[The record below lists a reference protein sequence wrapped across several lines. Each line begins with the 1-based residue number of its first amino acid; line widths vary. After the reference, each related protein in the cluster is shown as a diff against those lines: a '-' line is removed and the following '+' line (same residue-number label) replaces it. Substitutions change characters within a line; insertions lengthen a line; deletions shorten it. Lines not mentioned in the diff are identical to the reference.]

1 MIVPMKK
8 VALVVL
14 DRERN
19 EALRSLRKLGVLHV
33 ERRDAA
39 SPGITELQARIAR
52 LEQARAV
59 LLEHKG
65 GRAKS
70 DAESLSAADA
80 LALADRVLDLK
91 KGLEEAKD
99 SVRRCDAELERLEP
113 WGPVD
118 PADFAWLSERGIALH
133 PCELP
138 IAELA
143 NLGEDVK
150 YIELGRDRRN
160 ARCVLWSDGEFSAER
175 LPSGA
180 HELTLP
186 LESTAAIRE
195 ARAEGL
201 RRVPEIEGLIAAEAS
216 RAPALVDARKAAAKD
231 LEFETVRAGMPAISF
246 GGGSEI
252 AKNAELAW
260 LSGFVPASEEASLS
274 TEAKERCWGYL
285 ARDPDDDDLVP
296 TKLKNNPVVN
306 IISPLLKFLG
316 VLPGYREIDISL
328 WFLLFFG
335 LFFAMI
341 FGDGGYGA
349 IILAASLIGIF
360 SRLRKGEKVPTA
372 YFMFLYLASMTVG
385 WGAVTCT
392 WFGLPAETLPAF
404 LKGIALPAFS
414 NENPDAAGNVKMFCF
429 VIALIQLSLA
439 HVIGII
445 RNVRSPKA
453 LGELG
458 TLLMLCG
465 MFVVVLNL
473 LVDAK
478 RYPISDAVLATIAV
492 GFVLNFVFNNYAGSV
507 VGSIL
512 ESLKNFITVILGV
525 VNVFG
530 DIMSYIRLWAVG
542 LAGAAISATV
552 NSMVG
557 PMFGSFFMFLA
568 VLVLFFGHGLNL
580 MMNVLSV
587 IVHGVRLN
595 TLEFSN
601 HLGLTWSGFQYE
613 PFSETGT
620 E

>member
-14 DRERN
+14 ERERDG
-19 EALRSLRKLGVLHV
+19 ALRSLRKLGVLHV

-39 SPGITELQARIAR
+39 SPGITELQGRIAR
-52 LEQARAV
+52 LDQAHSILV
-59 LLEHKG
+59 EHKG
-65 GRAKS
+65 PRVKTGAT
-70 DAESLSAADA
+70 DLSAADA
-80 LALADRVLDLK
+80 LSVADRVLDLK
-91 KGLEEAKD
+91 KGLEDAKEA
-99 SVRRCDAELERLEP
+99 VRRLDAELERLEP
-113 WGPVD
+113 WGAVD
-118 PADFAWLSERGIALH
+118 PADFSWLSERGIALH
-133 PCELP
+133 PCEIP

-150 YIELGRDRRN
+150 YLEISRDRRT
-160 ARCVLWSDGEFSAER
+160 ARCVLWTDGEFSADR
-175 LPSGA
+175 LPQGA
-180 HELTLP
+180 RELILP
-186 LESTAAIRE
+186 SESTAAIRE
-195 ARAEGL
+195 ARAERL
-201 RRVPEIEGLIAAEAS
+201 RRIPEIEVLLAAEARHGAS
-216 RAPALVDARKAAAKD
+216 LIKARKAAEKD

-246 GGGSEI
+246 GEGSSI

-260 LSGFVPASEEASLS
+260 LSGFVPVSDERSLAEEA
-274 TEAKERCWGYL
+274 KKRGWGYL

-296 TKLKNNPVVN
+296 TKLKNNPIVN
-306 IISPLLKFLG
+306 IISPLLGFLG
-316 VLPGYREIDISL
+316 VLPGYHEIDISL

-349 IILAASLIGIF
+349 IILVASLFGII
-360 SRLRKGEKVPTA
+360 SRLRKGERVPTA
-372 YFMFLYLASMTVG
+372 YFMFLYLAAMTVG
-385 WGAVTCT
+385 WGVITCT
-392 WFGLPAETLPAF
+392 WFGLPVETLPAF

-414 NENPDAAGNVKMFCF
+414 NANPDAPSNVKMFCF

-445 RNVRSPKA
+445 RNIRSPKA

-478 RYPISDAVLATIAV
+478 RYPISDAVLATIAT

-507 VGSIL
+507 LGSVL

-601 HLGLTWSGFQYE
+601 HLGLTWSGFKYE
-613 PFSETGT
+613 PFSETGK